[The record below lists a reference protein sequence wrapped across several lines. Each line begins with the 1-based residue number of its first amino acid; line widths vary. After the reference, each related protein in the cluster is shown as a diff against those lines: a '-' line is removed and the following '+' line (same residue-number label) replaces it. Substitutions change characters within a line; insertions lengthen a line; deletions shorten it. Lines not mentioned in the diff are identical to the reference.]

1 VKLDR
6 IAVNDIV
13 EVRVRGRLILGRVTD
28 IKDGVVYFNPI
39 CPGAGR
45 RHAKAR
51 EVLTHWRKTGRRG
64 GGATDSELEP
74 PTAIDEQLSLA
85 DREGAV

>member
-1 VKLDR
+1 MKLDR

-13 EVRVRGRLILGRVTD
+13 EVRLRGRLILGRVTA

-39 CPGAGR
+39 CPGAGW

-51 EVLTHWRKTGRRG
+51 EVIAHWRKTGRQRRDERE
-64 GGATDSELEP
+64 TELEP
-74 PTAIDEQLSLA
+74 PAEIDGQLSPA
-85 DREGAV
+85 EGPR

>member
-1 VKLDR
+1 MKLDR

-13 EVRVRGRLILGRVTD
+13 EVRVRGRLILGRVTE

-39 CPGAGR
+39 CPGAGW

-51 EVLTHWRKTGRRG
+51 EVIAHWRKTGTQRAGERE
-64 GGATDSELEP
+64 TELVP
-74 PTAIDEQLSLA
+74 SAAIDGQLSLA
-85 DREGAV
+85 EGPR

>member
-13 EVRVRGRLILGRVTD
+13 EVRLRGRLILGRVTE

-39 CPGAGR
+39 CPGAGW

-51 EVLTHWRKTGRRG
+51 EVIAHWRKTGRQRG
-64 GGATDSELEP
+64 VERETDLEP
-74 PTAIDEQLSLA
+74 PAAIDGQLSLA
-85 DREGAV
+85 EGPR

>member
-1 VKLDR
+1 MKLDR

-13 EVRVRGRLILGRVTD
+13 EVRVRGRLILGRVTE

-39 CPGAGR
+39 CPGAGW

-51 EVLTHWRKTGRRG
+51 EVIAHWRKTGRQRAG
-64 GGATDSELEP
+64 ESETELEP
-74 PTAIDEQLSLA
+74 SAAIDGQLSLA
-85 DREGAV
+85 EGSG

>member
-13 EVRVRGRLILGRVTD
+13 EVRVRGRLILGRVTK

-39 CPGAGR
+39 CPGAGW

-51 EVLTHWRKTGRRG
+51 EVIAHWRKTGRQRG
-64 GGATDSELEP
+64 GERETDLEP
-74 PTAIDEQLSLA
+74 SASIDGQLSLT
-85 DREGAV
+85 DRPV

>member
-13 EVRVRGRLILGRVTD
+13 EVRVRGRLILGRVTET
-28 IKDGVVYFNPI
+28 KDGLVYFNPI
-39 CPGAGR
+39 CPGAGW

-51 EVLTHWRKTGRRG
+51 EVIAHWRKTGRQRG
-64 GGATDSELEP
+64 SETETNLEP
-74 PTAIDEQLSLA
+74 QAAIEGQLSLA
-85 DREGAV
+85 EGPG

>member
-6 IAVNDIV
+6 IAANDIV
-13 EVRVRGRLILGRVTD
+13 EVRVRGRLILGRVTE

-39 CPGAGR
+39 SPGAGW

-51 EVLTHWRKTGRRG
+51 DVLTHWRKTGRRG
-64 GGATDSELEP
+64 VLE
-74 PTAIDEQLSLA
+74 A
-85 DREGAV
+85 

>member
-1 VKLDR
+1 VKPDR

-13 EVRVRGRLILGRVTD
+13 EVRVRGRLIMGRVTE

-39 CPGAGR
+39 CPGAGW

-51 EVLTHWRKTGRRG
+51 EVIAHWRNAGTQRAGERETGLG
-64 GGATDSELEP
+64 PSA
-74 PTAIDEQLSLA
+74 AIDGQLSLA
-85 DREGAV
+85 EGPR